1 VRRYLLLDANVT
13 IDYFVPDPA
22 NRPCPDR
29 IQTIVEAVRNR
40 AADEVVLFVPNI
52 CIPEVFGAFAKHTLG
67 GSWNPKSLNL
77 DRRRHE
83 TVRNGFR
90 TYLHNGAVFHQYE
103 LDRYH
108 VLATDLITPVDH
120 WFQIRRGKK
129 ARRIPM
135 GGIDHL
141 VIAMGIV
148 LARLNGQPNVAIL
161 TTDLRMVQSVDRARR
176 LPPKTAEKLRLPD
189 RARQLGY
196 RWRPDIYPTMLDLK
210 RAPNRDL
217 EALFG
222 EWPLPTRKPRGVE
235 ARARRVN
242 AVT

>member
-40 AADEVVLFVPNI
+40 AVDEVVLLVPNI

-67 GSWNPKSLNL
+67 GSWNPKSLKL

-161 TTDLRMVQSVDRARR
+161 TTDLRSLRPRSATPMVRTNVLEGSGSNAITAPTTTRIANARGRIPARAVA
-176 LPPKTAEKLRLPD
+176 T
-189 RARQLGY
+189 
-196 RWRPDIYPTMLDLK
+196 
-210 RAPNRDL
+210 PNR
-217 EALFG
+217 AH
-222 EWPLPTRKPRGVE
+222 PIASTR
-235 ARARRVN
+235 
-242 AVT
+242 